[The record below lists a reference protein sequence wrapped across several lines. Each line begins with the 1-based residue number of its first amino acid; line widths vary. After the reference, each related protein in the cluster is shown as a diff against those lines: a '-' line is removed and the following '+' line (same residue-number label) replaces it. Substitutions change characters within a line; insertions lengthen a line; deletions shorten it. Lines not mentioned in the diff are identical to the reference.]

1 MTQSPVRFAILGF
14 GHHAVRRLLP
24 AFAKSTEAKLTG
36 MWRRD
41 QTAAAQN
48 CAEYW
53 IPHCFPTREALCSS
67 PDVDVVLITSPDAMH
82 WDDTLLALRFGK
94 AVLCEKPVAM
104 NAAEAEEMQAAAR
117 AAGLLY
123 GVAQNFRFNRSLEWM
138 RDQIAA
144 ERIGEPQ
151 FAHAQY
157 SYPATQAPRKWIMDP
172 TLACGG
178 PIADVGV
185 HCIDALRYVLNAEVL
200 SISTLAQ
207 EDDLSERVEAI
218 ASLQME
224 MTGGIYANVT
234 ASARGLYRTLVEVT
248 GSEGALIAENG
259 LTVDRP
265 VQLQVRRAGELLETI
280 TVENDDGYARM
291 LDSFA
296 RAFRGEGSFPA
307 TGVDAIRNMRAL
319 DAAYASWRSG
329 RRESLI

>member
-1 MTQSPVRFAILGF
+1 MTQSRVRFAILGF

-24 AFAKSTEAKLTG
+24 AFAQCKEATLNG

-41 QTAAAQN
+41 QKAAAQN
-48 CAEYW
+48 CAEYK
-53 IPHCFPTREALCSS
+53 IAHRFPTREALCSS

-82 WDDTLLALRFGK
+82 WDDTLLALRHGK
-94 AVLCEKPVAM
+94 AVLCEKPAAM

-123 GVAQNFRFNRSLEWM
+123 GVAQNFRFNRTLEWM
-138 RDQIAA
+138 REQIVAG
-144 ERIGEPQ
+144 RIGKPQ
-151 FAHAQY
+151 LAHAQY
-157 SYPATQAPRKWIMDP
+157 AYSVAQAPRKWIADP

-185 HCIDALRYVLNAEVL
+185 HCIDALRFVLGADVV
-200 SISTLAQ
+200 SVSTLAK
-207 EDDLSERVEAI
+207 SNGTSTRVEAI

-234 ASARGLYRTLVEVT
+234 ATARAPYRTVFEVT
-248 GSEGALIAENG
+248 GSDGVLVGENG

-265 VQLQVRRAGELLETI
+265 VQVELRRAGELVETV
-280 TVENDDGYARM
+280 TLDNGDGYTRM
-291 LDSFA
+291 LDGFA
-296 RAFRGEGSFPA
+296 LAFKGEGGFAAS
-307 TGVDAIRNMRAL
+307 GVDAIPNMRTL

-329 RRESLI
+329 RREMV